1 MSVNKTILLGILGGD
16 PDIRVLD
23 NGKKVA
29 NFSLATNESYKNK
42 QGEKVTDT
50 EWHRIVAFSPLAD
63 IIEKWVKK
71 GSKIYVEG
79 KNKTRSWDK
88 DGVKIYTTE
97 VHIREITMLGGDNQN
112 KPQDQQ
118 PATQTNV
125 IDQMTQVDSDDLP
138 F

>member
-97 VHIREITMLGGDNQN
+97 VHIREMTMLGGDNQN